1 MITSKKVQNI
11 TYLDGPTRLMPNDE
25 PISGQVKY
33 IDGDDQ
39 DDATALFD
47 QAVSQYYLQ
56 KAKEHDVSSLEAV
69 EMNAV
74 GSNELAHRL
83 LIIPA
88 SEPRH
93 ILMKLNIFENEL
105 ATDMDLAAP
114 VDRKHLL
121 NFAALKAD
129 MIGLLAQLVDL

>member
-1 MITSKKVQNI
+1 MSKPNNAQNV
-11 TYLDGPTRLMPNDE
+11 TYLDDSNHIVNNDE
-25 PISGQVKY
+25 HIFEEFEQINGHDHHNA
-33 IDGDDQ
+33 I
-39 DDATALFD
+39 ALFD
-47 QAVSQYYLQ
+47 QTVSQYYLQ

-129 MIGLLAQLVDL
+129 MIGLLAQLADL